1 MTTVNE
7 ARQQLAQAEQ
17 HARDT
22 EVALRQAED
31 DRVAARAASDAE
43 AYTRHNQRAG
53 ELNTDLR
60 FAQAAVEEARLAVDR
75 ARNQDRKVRNKVA
88 NLSNEAARLAAD
100 LRLHQE
106 RVESLTPQ
114 RPGLRRSS
122 AILSSRAHTGLSRFA
137 AWTRTT
143 STATAPKSTPGA
155 GR

>member
-7 ARQQLAQAEQ
+7 ARQQLVQAEQ

-60 FAQAAVEEARLAVDR
+60 FAQSAVEEARLAVGR
-75 ARNQDRKVRNKVA
+75 ARNQDRKIRN
-88 NLSNEAARLAAD
+88 AD
-100 LRLHQE
+100 IHISAGSVKRRRQT
-106 RVESLTPQ
+106 RC
-114 RPGLRRSS
+114 RPELD
-122 AILSSRAHTGLSRFA
+122 HT
-137 AWTRTT
+137 
-143 STATAPKSTPGA
+143 
-155 GR
+155 